1 MVIIKMIRYNNIK
14 QNDNKTIN
22 RKFNYQ
28 KMLLG

>member
-14 QNDNKTIN
+14 QTDNKTIN